1 MDEMDK
7 MALTAILEVVNS
19 LKESYPEAMANI
31 LTELDLSDEAFDHF
45 VNRLDTK
52 LD

>member
-7 MALTAILEVVNS
+7 MALTAILEVVS
-19 LKESYPEAMANI
+19 MLKENYPEAYNNI
-31 LTELDLSDEAFDHF
+31 LTEMDLSDEAFDHF
-45 VNRLDTK
+45 DNRLQLK